1 MRTVP
6 VVSTPLWRESWSI
19 MRCRVFVLFMVL
31 GFMAMAAPAGAQE
44 GPSAGASKC
53 TDFNSDQ
60 AAAQAYFE
68 AGGGSAT
75 TNYEGMDED
84 GNGIACDEPGVFEGG
99 GPSAG
104 PEDGPSAHPS
114 ACADFTDQA
123 AAQTYFDAQGADY
136 QNLDPDDNGIACD
149 EADASDSESASA
161 DSTGDADSVVS
172 GLPVTGGGSMTETKS
187 ETNAV
192 ATALIGVATL
202 LAGCAVM
209 AIRRMAIGR

>member
-1 MRTVP
+1 M
-6 VVSTPLWRESWSI
+6 
-19 MRCRVFVLFMVL
+19 FVLFMVL
-31 GFMAMAAPAGAQE
+31 GFLALAAPAGAQE

-84 GNGIACDEPGVFEGG
+84 GNGIACDEPGAFDGG

-114 ACADFTDQA
+114 ECADFTDQA

-136 QNLDPDDNGIACD
+136 ENLDPDDNGIACD
-149 EADASDSESASA
+149 EAETSDTGSAA
-161 DSTGDADSVVS
+161 ADADTEVS
-172 GLPVTGGGSMTETKS
+172 GLPTTGSGPIS
-187 ETNAV
+187 ETNAS
-192 ATALIGVATL
+192 AIALIGAAAL
-202 LAGCAVM
+202 LAGWATM
-209 AIRRMAIGR
+209 TIRRRAIGG